1 MNIITWLFLATP
13 FAVACYTAIVTGT
26 EVIVI
31 RVLQTRKLRLR
42 EENYEVTQVDIGKFE
57 TDT

>member
-1 MNIITWLFLATP
+1 MSIIRWLFLAAP
-13 FAVACYTAIVTGT
+13 FAVACYTAMVTGT

-31 RVLQTRKLRLR
+31 HVLQTRKLRLR
-42 EENYEVTQVDIGKFE
+42 EENYEVMQVDIGKCE